1 MEDKLKGKNRRSAER
16 KEVAFTLIYGVEA
29 PYTLR
34 VNLGLTDDLD
44 ALMLDLSDLGMAII
58 TEVDL
63 PKGTQLYIKFNLR
76 NLSLYGEKRSRNMVI
91 VGEVVS
97 QVDLG
102 NGNYRIGMRFDK
114 ISDED
119 KSAISDFVK
128 RSR

>member
-91 VGEVVS
+91 VAEVVS